1 MGVMIEGKWTTDEEV
16 SKLKHENGRWQR
28 PASSIR
34 NWITPDGVPG
44 PTGEGGFEAE
54 PGRYHLYVSY
64 NCPWAHRTLIFRTL
78 KSLESLVS
86 ISIAAPKRSDQGWVF
101 ERDSDLYQDACL
113 GKAALWEVYAESHP
127 GFTGRVTVPL
137 LYDKT
142 RGMAVNNESADI
154 IRMFNSAFDRVGAN
168 DLNFRPTALLD
179 EIDALNQRIYETLN
193 NGVYLAGFAAT
204 QAAYDEACISVF
216 ETLDFLDA
224 RLASRRY
231 LCGDF
236 QTEADWRL
244 FPTLVRFDVAYHY
257 AFKCNIRRLMDYEH
271 LWPYTR
277 DLYQT
282 PGIAEFVF
290 PDLYKRGYHSLSE
303 LRNPLGIVP
312 KGPIVDFDAPHDRAR
327 LAAGQT

>member
-1 MGVMIEGKWTTDEEV
+1 LEINLGVLLIQIIVNVIILAPVLW
-16 SKLKHENGRWQR
+16 LAGR
-28 PASSIR
+28 
-34 NWITPDGVPG
+34 
-44 PTGEGGFEAE
+44 
-54 PGRYHLYVSY
+54 
-64 NCPWAHRTLIFRTL
+64 
-78 KSLESLVS
+78 
-86 ISIAAPKRSDQGWVF
+86 
-101 ERDSDLYQDACL
+101 
-113 GKAALWEVYAESHP
+113 AL
-127 GFTGRVTVPL
+127 
-137 LYDKT
+137 
-142 RGMAVNNESADI
+142 
-154 IRMFNSAFDRVGAN
+154 VGAN
-168 DLNFRPTALLD
+168 KANFYPA
-179 EIDALNQRIYETLN
+179 EHAKSIDTFNNLIYSTVN
-193 NGVYLAGFAAT
+193 NGVYRAGFATT
-204 QAAYDEACISVF
+204 QAAYEEACVGVF
-216 ETLDFLDA
+216 ETLDKLDA
-224 RLASRRY
+224 QLEKRRY
-231 LCGDF
+231 LCGAE